1 MTGRALPIAMTVLIA
16 LVSTVCVMLTQNP
29 QQPVPPAHAWL
40 LGQAPTERF
49 VKDQAGDW
57 TATVQGSPA
66 VSKNPQ
72 ALQFRGGADALVIGA
87 RQARIKGKEITLA
100 AWVRIDAGARK
111 GGIIGQIQ
119 DNLYAG
125 KGASLGYDSLGFRF
139 GLAAQSTGQ
148 ADGTMTWIRSSAGLN
163 PGKWTHV
170 AATYDG
176 ATMKLFVDGILEG
189 SSQSQSGAIIP
200 ADAPLTIGG
209 YIDADERVPFVGAI
223 HSAGIYEKALSGE
236 ALLAMVESGKALK
249 TVESGPTGVWFVVAP
264 YLQYPTTN
272 SISIAWETSAPVVGR
287 VEYGLATP
295 LGNKATTPVGTMH
308 TVTLGDLKPG
318 TPYFYRVVCDDPAGG
333 EVASQIL
340 SFQTDAGPGSPF
352 VFATIGDTQ
361 KNPRITGQVATRAL
375 ENRPAFILHMGDVV
389 DNGSDKSEWVNELF
403 RPCQELFGRV
413 PVIPCIGNHERNH
426 KFYYQYFALPEPEYY
441 YSFRYGDAEF
451 FSIDS
456 NKMLLP
462 NSEQYRWLDKALA
475 ESKAKW
481 KFCFHHHPA
490 YSSDSDDYGDSF
502 SGKVSTLGAANPRQL
517 LPIVEKYNVDMV
529 LNGHVHLYERTHPIR
544 AGKVNHKDGVVHL
557 TTGGGGGGLENFVPH
572 SSWIKAVGRVDYHTC
587 LIQVDATSIHLKAYD
602 KDGIL
607 FDTWS
612 KTK

>member
-16 LVSTVCVMLTQNP
+16 LVSTVCIMLTQNP

-40 LGQAPTERF
+40 LGQEPTERF

-176 ATMKLFVDGILEG
+176 VTMKLFVDGILEG

-236 ALLAMVESGKALK
+236 ALLAMVESGKVCCGSLLAI
-249 TVESGPTGVWFVVAP
+249 PHHQFH
-264 YLQYPTTN
+264 QY
-272 SISIAWETSAPVVGR
+272 R
-287 VEYGLATP
+287 
-295 LGNKATTPVGTMH
+295 LGNKCARCRPRGIWPCNTTWEQSDH
-308 TVTLGDLKPG
+308 TRRHHA
-318 TPYFYRVVCDDPAGG
+318 Y
-333 EVASQIL
+333 
-340 SFQTDAGPGSPF
+340 
-352 VFATIGDTQ
+352 
-361 KNPRITGQVATRAL
+361 
-375 ENRPAFILHMGDVV
+375 
-389 DNGSDKSEWVNELF
+389 
-403 RPCQELFGRV
+403 
-413 PVIPCIGNHERNH
+413 GN
-426 KFYYQYFALPEPEYY
+426 
-441 YSFRYGDAEF
+441 
-451 FSIDS
+451 
-456 NKMLLP
+456 
-462 NSEQYRWLDKALA
+462 
-475 ESKAKW
+475 
-481 KFCFHHHPA
+481 
-490 YSSDSDDYGDSF
+490 
-502 SGKVSTLGAANPRQL
+502 
-517 LPIVEKYNVDMV
+517 
-529 LNGHVHLYERTHPIR
+529 
-544 AGKVNHKDGVVHL
+544 
-557 TTGGGGGGLENFVPH
+557 
-572 SSWIKAVGRVDYHTC
+572 
-587 LIQVDATSIHLKAYD
+587 
-602 KDGIL
+602 
-607 FDTWS
+607 TW
-612 KTK
+612 